1 MWVVV
6 TSSIKGPGICRGAF
20 QAGSLREPDTFG
32 CSEWENPRQD
42 HGSEGLAS
50 DFIGQSRIPW
60 SEEQPA
66 GHLAVPI
73 SSGFEGRCCGGKVK
87 PVCVR
92 SLRDRLLQVTVN
104 GWRMVL
110 RELNTFWV
118 ALPPPFTFLL
128 YSCTDMWVGSRV
140 PQVLLR
146 QLGLH
151 LPETFSFRDD
161 AIGLPWVGLTLN
173 PLRPPRPLLCTL
185 FGASAW
191 SGGGGL
197 PFST

>member
-6 TSSIKGPGICRGAF
+6 TSSIKGPGICRGAY
-20 QAGSLREPDTFG
+20 QAGFLREPDTFG

-118 ALPPPFTFLL
+118 ALPPLHLFIVLL
-128 YSCTDMWVGSRV
+128 YGHVGWTSCPAGAAAAAWTVSYVGIHMGCYRTSMGRV
-140 PQVLLR
+140 D
-146 QLGLH
+146 
-151 LPETFSFRDD
+151 S
-161 AIGLPWVGLTLN
+161 
-173 PLRPPRPLLCTL
+173 
-185 FGASAW
+185 
-191 SGGGGL
+191 
-197 PFST
+197 